1 MTSSI
6 TRCPKCKT
14 TFRVTQ
20 KQLQSAKGAVR
31 CGSCLHIFDAQEN
44 FLKRTPEK
52 PKPEAEPESAA
63 PVPETVA
70 QSMIEPKAPAK
81 AETTAMPANQLAF
94 DQNAIDTEAKD
105 DSEDFLIS
113 DDMEPEEPSVNRYD
127 EGLDDLVEFK
137 LDSGQNNWLDDNQ
150 SLFDST
156 RKSKPAEEDESIED
170 TDESW
175 ALKMLEDEH
184 SSEETIAKPQ
194 NPYEQ
199 ATQSP
204 QEQPFEEQPL
214 AEQSLEE
221 SPFEEQDF
229 EEQGFDEALDELDH
243 PFDDS
248 SNDRFD
254 GSRTGSFDSL
264 SDFSEDNFDNFAES
278 TSPNNSQDSQQSD
291 FERDLEDI
299 FREDEDT
306 TQVDYS
312 LNELNDGDES
322 HLEDSYVPDGNDRQD
337 LLNALEPAPLEMT
350 FEQKNERRWL
360 IKTAFITGNVV
371 LLLALIV
378 QIGYLKFDTWSR
390 VEPYRQWYALACPIF
405 NCTLPTRHDYEKIR
419 ITLVV
424 RSHPDIENA
433 LVADAI
439 LLNTAEFQ
447 QPFPSLAI
455 RFSDINDNPLAER
468 IFTPGEYLHGEL
480 AGAQQMPKGQPVH
493 ISLQVADPGSEA
505 VNYRAF
511 IPIR

>member
-31 CGSCLHIFDAQEN
+31 CGSCLHIFDAREN

-52 PKPEAEPESAA
+52 PKPETEPEPVA
-63 PVPETVA
+63 PVPETTVA
-70 QSMIEPKAPAK
+70 QPTAAPKAPTK
-81 AETTAMPANQLAF
+81 ATPEAAAMPVNQLAF
-94 DQNAIDTEAKD
+94 DQNAIDTEAED

-113 DDMEPEEPSVNRYD
+113 DDMEPEEPSENRYD

-184 SSEETIAKPQ
+184 NSEETIAKPQ
-194 NPYEQ
+194 DPYEQ

-204 QEQPFEEQPL
+204 QEQSFEEQFSEERP
-214 AEQSLEE
+214 LEE
-221 SPFEEQDF
+221 SSFGEQAFEERS
-229 EEQGFDEALDELDH
+229 FDEEFDQSL
-243 PFDDS
+243 DDS

-264 SDFSEDNFDNFAES
+264 SDFNEDDFDNFGES
-278 TSPNNSQDSQQSD
+278 NNAQDSQQSD

-299 FREDEDT
+299 FREDEDI

-322 HLEDSYVPDGNDRQD
+322 HLEDSYVPDSNDRQD

-390 VEPYRQWYALACPIF
+390 VEPYRHWYALACPIF

-424 RSHPDIENA
+424 RSHPEVEDA

-468 IFTPGEYLHGEL
+468 IFSPGEYLHGEL